1 MGAHGVWK
9 EDPGAASCLHRLA
22 DFVVV
27 SIANLGCGGFNSTAE
42 SHKQE
47 L

>member
-1 MGAHGVWK
+1 MGALGVWK
-9 EDPGAASCLHRLA
+9 EDLGAASSLHRLA
-22 DFVVV
+22 GFVVV
-27 SIANLGCGGFNSTAE
+27 SIANLGCGDFNSTAE